1 MRKQIISQD
10 PQNILPADQSWLDLQ
25 HVARVELTSEDAV
38 PRLEKWVK
46 EWKTD
51 ALSREN
57 L

>member
-25 HVARVELTSEDAV
+25 HVARVELTSEDAA

-51 ALSREN
+51 ALPREN

>member
-1 MRKQIISQD
+1 
-10 PQNILPADQSWLDLQ
+10 
-25 HVARVELTSEDAV
+25 VARVELTSEDAA

-51 ALSREN
+51 ALPREN